1 MPRKPRLHLPG
12 GLYHVILRGNDRQDI
27 FFEDEDRLVFYR
39 LLEEGI
45 GRFGYRVHAFCLMGN
60 HVHLALQMGSQPLSK
75 GMQNLSLRYT
85 RHINRSR
92 GRVGHLFQGR
102 YKALLVDADSYG
114 LELVRYIHLNP
125 VRVRLVSDPADYAY
139 SGHLGYLG
147 KCALRFLTTDWVLS
161 QFDQRLSVARGR
173 YARFVADGMSE
184 AHRSEFHH
192 GSEESRV
199 IGDDRFV
206 ERALQTSGEP
216 LRARR
221 VDLDHIV
228 AYVSKGSG
236 ITEHVLSQAS
246 KNRAASQARALIGWL
261 AATGG
266 NATLS
271 EVARRLKRDVS
282 AISRAVTQLE
292 RIAAEGGAKGKTL
305 RMHQIAISQT

>member
-27 FFEDEDRLVFYR
+27 FFEHADRLAFYR

-45 GRFGYRVHAFCLMGN
+45 RRFGYRVHAFCLMGN

-75 GMQNLSLRYT
+75 GLQNLSLRYT

-102 YKALLVDADSYG
+102 YKALLVDAESYG

-125 VRVRLVSDPADYAY
+125 VRARLVSDPSDYAY

-147 KCALRFLTTDWVLS
+147 KQALSFLTTDWVLS
-161 QFDQRLSVARGR
+161 QFDPRVGVARGR
-173 YARFVADGMSE
+173 YARFVAGGMSE
-184 AHRSEFHH
+184 GHRPDFHH

-199 IGDDRFV
+199 VGDDRFV
-206 ERALQTSGEP
+206 ERALQASGEP
-216 LRARR
+216 ARVRR

-228 AYVSKGSG
+228 AYVCQGRG
-236 ITEHVLSQAS
+236 ITERALSKAG
-246 KNRAASQARALIGWL
+246 KTRAASQARALIGWL

-271 EVARRLKRDVS
+271 EVARRLKRDIS

-292 RIAAEGGAKGKTL
+292 RIAAEGGAKGKAL
-305 RMHQIAISQT
+305 RIHQIAISQT